1 MKISVI
7 MQVYLGQY
15 PGARSNPNYKFIRA
29 VNSFLLQKH
38 PDKELVIVA
47 DGCDETKLLY
57 ERCFAAF
64 PQIKFAYVARGDV
77 PRMYD
82 VRDNKKYFR
91 GVPRQ
96 LGRTIATGDIITY
109 MDADDIMMPSRLSH
123 LSTAWE
129 GADSSK
135 LWSYNTMV
143 LQPKSPGFIL
153 SSDKEV
159 DLRLFGFPVDS
170 KVYAGYMVPP
180 GYMIAS
186 PPALAHRPNV
196 KSTWKDTFDL
206 LDANGKKISG
216 GSEDA
221 AFVDGLQAEG
231 QGYKSDSPTYVVCHY
246 KGDGTGKGGW
256 DI

>member
-7 MQVYLGQY
+7 MQVYLGPY
-15 PGARSNPNYKFIRA
+15 PGARSNPQYKFIRA

-38 PDKELVIVA
+38 QDKELIIVA
-47 DGCDETKLLY
+47 DGCDESKLLY
-57 ERCFAAF
+57 EHCFHAF
-64 PQIKFAYVARGDV
+64 PEIKFAYVARGDL

-82 VRDNKKYFR
+82 VRDNKKWFR
-91 GVPRQ
+91 GIPRQ
-96 LGRTIATGDIITY
+96 VGRTIASGDLITY
-109 MDADDIMMPSRLSH
+109 MDADDIMLPSRLSQ
-123 LSTAWE
+123 LNLAWE

-143 LQPKSPGFIL
+143 VQPKSDGFRLASENQI
-153 SSDKEV
+153 
-159 DLRLFGFPVDS
+159 DLKLFGFPVEQ
-170 KVYAGYMVPP
+170 KVYAGYMVPA

-186 PPALAHRPNV
+186 PPALTHRPSV

-206 LDANGKKISG
+206 LDDNGKKISG

-221 AFVDGLQAEG
+221 AFVDGLQAES
-231 QGYKSDSPTYVVCHY
+231 QGYKNDSPTYVVCHY
-246 KGDGTGKGGW
+246 KGDASGKNAW